1 MNVRKTNGSVE
12 EFDNQKV
19 KDSICRAYEA
29 AGEPCD
35 ELILKSIVGS
45 LFLYDNINSSEIR
58 RQVENALMSI
68 NKKVAKSFTEK
79 YADTKDIRKKQDFIK
94 EYIAASNAA
103 TGSKF
108 DSNANVSNKNI
119 VTLGQE
125 LYKENNIKQNRYILC
140 DKIRKMYS
148 KKLSEQ
154 YIKDLESHILYKHDE
169 SGTPGYPY
177 CVAITMYP
185 FLVDGL
191 TKLGGVSSAPTDLK
205 SYCGEFI
212 NLVYSV
218 SSQFMGAVAT
228 PEFLMYMDY
237 FIRKDYGEDYLTR
250 LDEVVELTSKAR
262 TLEKVIDNCF
272 QQVVHSMNMPAGNRG

>member
-1 MNVRKTNGSVE
+1 M
-12 EFDNQKV
+12 
-19 KDSICRAYEA
+19 
-29 AGEPCD
+29 
-35 ELILKSIVGS
+35 
-45 LFLYDNINSSEIR
+45 
-58 RQVENALMSI
+58 
-68 NKKVAKSFTEK
+68 
-79 YADTKDIRKKQDFIK
+79 
-94 EYIAASNAA
+94 
-103 TGSKF
+103 
-108 DSNANVSNKNI
+108 
-119 VTLGQE
+119 
-125 LYKENNIKQNRYILC
+125 
-140 DKIRKMYS
+140 
-148 KKLSEQ
+148 SEQ

-250 LDEVVELTSKAR
+250 LDEVVEITAKAR

>member
-1 MNVRKTNGSVE
+1 MEVRKSNNTLE
-12 EFDNQKV
+12 EFSRDKV
-19 KDSICRAYEA
+19 KNGICEAYKT
-29 AGEPCD
+29 AGEKC
-35 ELILKSIVGS
+35 EEVVLETIING
-45 LFLYDNINSSEIR
+45 LYVYEGIATSEIR
-58 RQVENALMSI
+58 RQVEEALMSL
-68 NKKVAKSFTEK
+68 NKKVAKAYIEK
-79 YADTKDIRKKQDFIK
+79 NDDSKDLRKKQDFIK
-94 EYIAASNAA
+94 EYINASNAA

-108 DSNANVSNKNI
+108 DSNANVTNKNI

-125 LYKENNIKQNRYILC
+125 LYKENNIKQNRYILT

-148 KKLSEQ
+148 KKLADQ
-154 YIKDLESHILYKHDE
+154 YLEDLESHVLYKHDE

-185 FLVDGL
+185 FLTDGL
-191 TKLGGVSSAPTDLK
+191 QKLGGVSIAPTDLR

-218 SSQFMGAVAT
+218 SSQFMGAVTT

-237 FIRKDYGEDYLTR
+237 FIRKDYGNDYIEH
-250 LDEVVELTSKAR
+250 LDDVVDFTTKKR
-262 TLEKVIDNCF
+262 TLLKVIDNAF